1 MKTRLPVLPSG
12 KGKSAFTLVEVL
24 IALALTGML
33 LTGLT
38 MLTFQIMQAWAQQAE
53 DPLFDRHVDGLR
65 RVLEECVAETVDAS
79 DSQGAR
85 RAINSV
91 LTQPPGSVNVSRA
104 PYLRITGAP
113 PFIAGETQPLGDVR
127 GWLVFE
133 EGSGLVLYWQT
144 DTERQNNQDA
154 THRLVLSPWVTDM
167 RYAAYENSAKS
178 WSEETDPNALSTGMS
193 VFLQLNL
200 EHRGQTRRIFLS
212 LADTAP
218 HNLNY

>member
-1 MKTRLPVLPSG
+1 MRVLPTVFSPR

-38 MLTFQIMQAWAQQAE
+38 MLTFQVMQAWARQAE

-65 RVLEECVAETVDAS
+65 RALEECVAETADAS
-79 DSQGAR
+79 NARGAR

-91 LTQPPGSVNVSRA
+91 LTQPPGSVNASRA

-113 PFIAGETQPLGDVR
+113 PFLTGETQPLGDVR

-144 DTERQNNQDA
+144 DNERQDNQDEIGRA
-154 THRLVLSPWVTDM
+154 HV
-167 RYAAYENSAKS
+167 
-178 WSEETDPNALSTGMS
+178 
-193 VFLQLNL
+193 
-200 EHRGQTRRIFLS
+200 
-212 LADTAP
+212 
-218 HNLNY
+218 